1 MNEKVQSTL
10 KSSETD
16 DWLDIKVVR
25 PFAYLWALLCAR
37 LDIHPNTVT
46 IVSMIIGAASSWFF
60 AQGSFHYGGTH
71 GLWLNVIGI
80 ILLMWADVLDCTDGQ
95 LARMTGKKSR
105 LGRILDGLAGF
116 VWFTPIYVGMVIRF
130 YHHHS
135 IEFGWLG
142 IEDTQRNAMIAT
154 LLLLAFALYTGFVCF
169 SWQARTADYYIQAH
183 LFFLKGE
190 KGSELDSSVKQQ
202 QIYDDTPVEVNRMW
216 RFFLKSYIGYT
227 RKQEQWTPKFQALM
241 ARLREKYHAEGNI
254 PEELRE
260 DFHRYSLPV
269 IKLNGLLTFNFR
281 SAFLFLFCLADVPSL
296 NFIFE
301 GFFMSAL
308 CLYIIHRHERFCGIL
323 TDKLQTMP

>member
-25 PFAYLWALLCAR
+25 PFAYLWALLFAR

-46 IVSMIIGAASSWFF
+46 IISMIIGAASSWFF

-80 ILLMWADVLDCTDGQ
+80 ILLLWADVLDCTDGQ

-142 IEDTQRNAMIAT
+142 IAVT
-154 LLLLAFALYTGFVCF
+154 
-169 SWQARTADYYIQAH
+169 
-183 LFFLKGE
+183 
-190 KGSELDSSVKQQ
+190 
-202 QIYDDTPVEVNRMW
+202 
-216 RFFLKSYIGYT
+216 
-227 RKQEQWTPKFQALM
+227 
-241 ARLREKYHAEGNI
+241 
-254 PEELRE
+254 
-260 DFHRYSLPV
+260 
-269 IKLNGLLTFNFR
+269 
-281 SAFLFLFCLADVPSL
+281 
-296 NFIFE
+296 
-301 GFFMSAL
+301 
-308 CLYIIHRHERFCGIL
+308 
-323 TDKLQTMP
+323 